1 MGMGSW
7 IVRFCLENHLEVR
20 FTSQDTLTQFV
31 NNQELVKW
39 ADVIFLAVP
48 ISSMTTVIDEI
59 YPFMNGKLMI
69 DVCSVKK
76 FIFDKYHS
84 LQKQY
89 PHIQATLS
97 SVHPMFSQ
105 TIQQLTGQVI
115 IIIQEG
121 SDNHIISQLKSLWN
135 SKGAFLYDLEYL
147 EHDKMMGLVQGLNH
161 FSVFVSAK
169 TLQKFECELD
179 KIKNLSSP
187 AYRIFVIFF
196 TRYVLQNPALY
207 ADIQIYNEFVLEV
220 VKMFKA
226 EVDRLYTIISQK
238 NKNEFVQYVNEIKP
252 YFSGNKID
260 DTLSNHL
267 IEQLGLFLKEKKQ

>member
-1 MGMGSW
+1 MGSW
-7 IVRFCLENHLEVR
+7 IVRFCQENQLEVR
-20 FTSQDTLTQFV
+20 FTSQDNFSQFPT
-31 NNQELVKW
+31 NQKLVEW
-39 ADVIFLAVP
+39 ADIIFLAVP
-48 ISSMTTVIDEI
+48 ISSMTAVMEEI
-59 YPFMNGKLMI
+59 YPFMDGKLMI

-76 FIFDKYHS
+76 FIFDKYHE
-84 LQKQY
+84 LQSQH
-89 PHIQATLS
+89 PHIQVKLC

-105 TIQQLTGQVI
+105 TVQRLTGQVI
-115 IIIQEG
+115 IVIQEG
-121 SDNHIISQLKSLWN
+121 IENPIITQLKRLWSTN
-135 SKGAFLYDLEYL
+135 GAFLYDLEYL

-179 KIKNLSSP
+179 TIKNLSSP

-220 VKMFKA
+220 VKMFKN
-226 EVDRLYTIISQK
+226 EVDRLYQIISQK
-238 NKNEFVQYVNEIKP
+238 NKNEFVHYVNEIKP
-252 YFSGNKID
+252 YFSSNKID

-267 IEQLGLFLKEKKQ
+267 IEQLGFFLNEKKQ